1 MPDSSANNKQNPIE
15 LLTAKDVEL
24 SKDWLNYSIDVLQCS
39 LNGEMSK
46 RKEELNG
53 IDLVAPE
60 QLLANAISRW
70 LLLTDIFAMQSDIM
84 SNALEEETKI
94 AGGLVLASSVI
105 AKVHSSFSEQMSRLY
120 SYTIAFKTKVKS
132 NEETATL
139 IKEYPGKYDNRLLKH
154 YENQSQDSAPNSDLV
169 LKPLKRQL

>member
-1 MPDSSANNKQNPIE
+1 
-15 LLTAKDVEL
+15 
-24 SKDWLNYSIDVLQCS
+24 
-39 LNGEMSK
+39 MSK

-84 SNALEEETKI
+84 SNALEEETEI

-105 AKVHSSFSEQMSRLY
+105 AKVHGSFSEQMSRLY
-120 SYTIAFKTKVKS
+120 SYMIAFKAKIES

-139 IKEYPGKYDNRLLKH
+139 IKGIPRKVRQPTSRALRKSVSRL
-154 YENQSQDSAPNSDLV
+154 SS
-169 LKPLKRQL
+169 